1 MTLKRKKRSQAIVL
15 YVDGD
20 QAFAYSYKK
29 RGRGARLR
37 AEGHSRLGQE
47 INQIEPARL
56 VDDLGGVFRQLS
68 STTKDCIVVLP
79 AHLAP
84 SIILTVP
91 DISPEDRKGFI
102 QIQAEQQLP
111 LPLSEIHLATH
122 EFQIGNQ
129 NHALVVGLRK
139 DAVSKLNEAVIANG
153 FQVASITVDIAGVV
167 DHAVDGNNSLADS
180 CQLIQGQSSLTMV
193 THAEGGP
200 TGVRHFHLTNG
211 GIDAATLEREL
222 RITLGQF
229 PQSSQRQLTT
239 LRTAKLPGVSSDQH
253 VPISEHQ
260 LMAGLKVVEGTKTSD
275 LFVPIASSFFLKGA
289 SPLEFLPS
297 RTSRFGKMYGQFN
310 SRRNLWVG
318 LMSVVTLT
326 AIAFLY
332 QISRLDG
339 LQKQWNGSNLAVDV
353 ASIEESGG
361 TATLTTT
368 NPHPFKT
375 GDSVYISGA
384 TGRNKGV
391 YNDKHEIITTTRDK
405 SFTFS
410 VASGTGAETGE
421 GELLVTELSMKERVA
436 AIKTLD
442 GKNREFR
449 SWFDPSVP
457 VPSLTT
463 ARAITRAFPP
473 TGEIW
478 LKQLSIRDDSKITAT
493 GSSKDQNSLLA
504 ILVKLRSTSG
514 ISNLELKS
522 QQGSKPISF
531 SFEFDWNPA
540 GVLAPAQL

>member
-20 QAFAYSYKK
+20 QAFACSYRK
-29 RGRGARLR
+29 RGRGAKLR
-37 AEGHSRLGQE
+37 AEGHSRLGQQ

-68 STTKDCIVVLP
+68 STTKECILVLP

-122 EFQIGNQ
+122 EFQIGDQ
-129 NHALVVGLRK
+129 DHALVVGLRR
-139 DAVSKLNEAVIANG
+139 DTVSKLKEAVIANG

-167 DHAVDGNNSLADS
+167 DHAVDGNDSLADS

-193 THAEGGP
+193 IHAEGGP
-200 TGVRHFHLTNG
+200 TGLRHFHLTNG
-211 GIDAATLEREL
+211 GMDAATLEREL

-229 PQSSQRQLTT
+229 PQSLQRQLTT
-239 LRTAKLPGVSSDQH
+239 LRTAKLPGVSSERH
-253 VPISEHQ
+253 IPISEHRSI
-260 LMAGLKVVEGTKTSD
+260 AGLNVVNGTETSD

-318 LMSVVTLT
+318 SMSIVALT
-326 AIAFLY
+326 AIAFLD
-332 QISRLDG
+332 QVFRLDS
-339 LQKQWNGSNLAVDV
+339 LQKDWDGIKNRVVAV
-353 ASIEESGG
+353 
-361 TATLTTT
+361 
-368 NPHPFKT
+368 KT
-375 GDSVYISGA
+375 VQ
-384 TGRNKGV
+384 
-391 YNDKHEIITTTRDK
+391 
-405 SFTFS
+405 
-410 VASGTGAETGE
+410 
-421 GELLVTELSMKERVA
+421 
-436 AIKTLD
+436 
-442 GKNREFR
+442 GKIREFR
-449 SWFDPSVP
+449 PWFDPSVP

-463 ARAITRAFPP
+463 ARAITRAFPEK
-473 TGEIW
+473 GEIW
-478 LKQLSIRDDSKITAT
+478 LKQLNIRDDSKITAT
-493 GSSKDQNSLLA
+493 GSSMDQNSLLA
-504 ILVKLRSTSG
+504 TLDNLRSTSG

-522 QQGSKPISF
+522 QQGSDPISF

-540 GVLAPAQL
+540 GALTPAQL

>member
-20 QAFAYSYKK
+20 QALAYSYRK
-29 RGRGARLR
+29 RGRGAKLR
-37 AEGHSRLGQE
+37 AEGHSRLGQQ

-68 STTKDCIVVLP
+68 STTKECILVLP

-122 EFQIGNQ
+122 EFQIGDQ
-129 NHALVVGLRK
+129 DHALVVGLRR
-139 DAVSKLNEAVIANG
+139 DTVSKLKEAVIANG

-167 DHAVDGNNSLADS
+167 DHAVDGNDSLADS

-193 THAEGGP
+193 IHAEGGP
-200 TGVRHFHLTNG
+200 TGLRHFHLTNG
-211 GIDAATLEREL
+211 GMDAATLEREL

-229 PQSSQRQLTT
+229 PQSLQRQLTT
-239 LRTAKLPGVSSDQH
+239 LRTAKLPGVSSERH
-253 VPISEHQ
+253 IPISEHRSI
-260 LMAGLKVVEGTKTSD
+260 AGLNVVNGTETSD

-318 LMSVVTLT
+318 SMSIVALT
-326 AIAFLY
+326 AIAFLD
-332 QISRLDG
+332 QVFRLDS
-339 LQKQWNGSNLAVDV
+339 LQKDWDGIKNRVVAV
-353 ASIEESGG
+353 
-361 TATLTTT
+361 
-368 NPHPFKT
+368 KT
-375 GDSVYISGA
+375 VQ
-384 TGRNKGV
+384 
-391 YNDKHEIITTTRDK
+391 
-405 SFTFS
+405 
-410 VASGTGAETGE
+410 
-421 GELLVTELSMKERVA
+421 
-436 AIKTLD
+436 
-442 GKNREFR
+442 GKIREFR
-449 SWFDPSVP
+449 PWFDPSVP

-463 ARAITRAFPP
+463 ARAITRAFPEK
-473 TGEIW
+473 GEIW
-478 LKQLSIRDDSKITAT
+478 LKQLNIRDDSKITAT
-493 GSSKDQNSLLA
+493 GSSMDQNSLLA
-504 ILVKLRSTSG
+504 TLDNLRSTSG

-522 QQGSKPISF
+522 QQGSDPISF

-540 GVLAPAQL
+540 GALTPAQL

>member
-15 YVDGD
+15 YVDRD
-20 QAFAYSYKK
+20 QALAYSYRK
-29 RGRGARLR
+29 RGRGAKLR
-37 AEGHSRLGQE
+37 AEGHSRLGQQ

-68 STTKDCIVVLP
+68 STTRECILVLP

-122 EFQIGNQ
+122 EFQIGDQ
-129 NHALVVGLRK
+129 DHALVVGLRR
-139 DAVSKLNEAVIANG
+139 DTVSKLKEAVIANG

-167 DHAVDGNNSLADS
+167 DHAVDGNDSLADS

-193 THAEGGP
+193 IHAEGGP
-200 TGVRHFHLTNG
+200 TGLRHFHLTNG
-211 GIDAATLEREL
+211 GMDAATLEREL

-229 PQSSQRQLTT
+229 PQSLQRQLTT
-239 LRTAKLPGVSSDQH
+239 LRTAKLPGVSSERH
-253 VPISEHQ
+253 IPISEHRSI
-260 LMAGLKVVEGTKTSD
+260 AGLNVVNGTETSD

-318 LMSVVTLT
+318 SMSIVALT
-326 AIAFLY
+326 AIAFLD
-332 QISRLDG
+332 QVFRLDS
-339 LQKQWNGSNLAVDV
+339 LQKDWDGIKNRVVAV
-353 ASIEESGG
+353 
-361 TATLTTT
+361 
-368 NPHPFKT
+368 KT
-375 GDSVYISGA
+375 VQ
-384 TGRNKGV
+384 
-391 YNDKHEIITTTRDK
+391 
-405 SFTFS
+405 
-410 VASGTGAETGE
+410 
-421 GELLVTELSMKERVA
+421 
-436 AIKTLD
+436 
-442 GKNREFR
+442 GKIREFR
-449 SWFDPSVP
+449 PWFDPSVP

-463 ARAITRAFPP
+463 ARAITRAFPEK
-473 TGEIW
+473 GEIW
-478 LKQLSIRDDSKITAT
+478 LKQLNIRDDSKITAT
-493 GSSKDQNSLLA
+493 GSSMDQNSLLA
-504 ILVKLRSTSG
+504 TLDNLRSTSG

-522 QQGSKPISF
+522 QQGSDPISF

-540 GVLAPAQL
+540 GALTPAQL

>member
-20 QAFAYSYKK
+20 QAFAFSYRK
-29 RGRGARLR
+29 RGRGAKLR
-37 AEGHSRLGQE
+37 AEGHSRLGQQ

-56 VDDLGGVFRQLS
+56 IDDLGGVFRQLS
-68 STTKDCIVVLP
+68 STSKECILVLP

-111 LPLSEIHLATH
+111 LPLSEIYLATH

-129 NHALVVGLRK
+129 DHALVMGLRR
-139 DAVSKLNEAVIANG
+139 DTVSKLKEAVIANG

-167 DHAVDGNNSLADS
+167 DHAVDGNDSLADS

-193 THAEGGP
+193 THVEGGP
-200 TGVRHFHLTNG
+200 TGLRHFHLTNG
-211 GIDAATLEREL
+211 GMDAVTLEREL

-229 PQSSQRQLTT
+229 PQSLQRQLTT
-239 LRTAKLPGVSSDQH
+239 LRTAKLPGVSSEQH
-253 VPISEHQ
+253 VPISEHRSI
-260 LMAGLKVVEGTKTSD
+260 AGLNVVNGAETSD

-310 SRRNLWVG
+310 SWRNLWVG
-318 LMSVVTLT
+318 SMSVVALT

-332 QISRLDG
+332 QINSLNG
-339 LQKQWNGSNLAVDV
+339 LQKGWNGM
-353 ASIEESGG
+353 
-361 TATLTTT
+361 
-368 NPHPFKT
+368 
-375 GDSVYISGA
+375 
-384 TGRNKGV
+384 
-391 YNDKHEIITTTRDK
+391 RDR
-405 SFTFS
+405 
-410 VASGTGAETGE
+410 V
-421 GELLVTELSMKERVA
+421 VA
-436 AIKTLD
+436 AENIR
-442 GKNREFR
+442 GKIREFR
-449 SWFDPSVP
+449 PWFDSS

-463 ARAITRAFPP
+463 ARAITRAFPE

-478 LKQLSIRDDSKITAT
+478 LKQLNIRDDSQVMAT
-493 GSSKDQNSLLA
+493 GSSRDQNSLLA
-504 ILVKLRSTSG
+504 TLDKLRITSG

-522 QQGSKPISF
+522 QQGSDPIFF
-531 SFEFDWNPA
+531 SLEFDWNPPSA
-540 GVLAPAQL
+540 SAPTQ

>member
-20 QAFAYSYKK
+20 QAFACSYRK
-29 RGRGARLR
+29 RGRGAKLH

-56 VDDLGGVFRQLS
+56 VDDLKGLFRQLS

-129 NHALVVGLRK
+129 NHALVVGLRR
-139 DAVSKLNEAVIANG
+139 DTVSKLNEAVIANG

-167 DHAVDGNNSLADS
+167 DHAVDGNDSLAGS

-200 TGVRHFHLTNG
+200 TGLRHFHLTNG
-211 GIDAATLEREL
+211 GMDAATLEMEL
-222 RITLGQF
+222 RINLGQF
-229 PQSSQRQLTT
+229 PQSLQRQLTA

-260 LMAGLKVVEGTKTSD
+260 LMAGLKVVEGTETSD
-275 LFVPIASSFFLKGA
+275 LFVPIASSFFLKGT

-297 RTSRFGKMYGQFN
+297 RTSRFGKIYGQFN

-318 LMSVVTLT
+318 SMSVVALT
-326 AIAFLY
+326 AIVFLY
-332 QISRLDG
+332 QIFHLNG
-339 LQKQWNGSNLAVDV
+339 LQKQWNGL
-353 ASIEESGG
+353 
-361 TATLTTT
+361 
-368 NPHPFKT
+368 NPFNP
-375 GDSVYISGA
+375 
-384 TGRNKGV
+384 
-391 YNDKHEIITTTRDK
+391 
-405 SFTFS
+405 
-410 VASGTGAETGE
+410 ETG
-421 GELLVTELSMKERVA
+421 LSMKDSVA
-436 AIKTLD
+436 VVETVQ
-442 GKNREFR
+442 GKRREFR
-449 SWFDPSVP
+449 PWFDSS

-463 ARAITRAFPP
+463 ARAITRAFPE

-478 LKQLSIRDDSKITAT
+478 LKQLNIRDDSKVMAT
-493 GSSKDQNSLLA
+493 GSSSDQNSLLA
-504 ILVKLRSTSG
+504 TLDKLRITSG

-522 QQGSKPISF
+522 QQGSAPIFF

-540 GVLAPAQL
+540 GVSTSTQ

>member
-20 QAFAYSYKK
+20 QGFAYSYRK
-29 RGRGARLR
+29 RGRGAKLR
-37 AEGHSRLGQE
+37 AEGHSRLGQA
-47 INQIEPARL
+47 IDQIEPARL
-56 VDDLGGVFRQLS
+56 VDDLGGLFRQLS

-122 EFQIGNQ
+122 EYQISNQ
-129 NHALVVGLRK
+129 DHALVVGLRR
-139 DAVSKLNEAVIANG
+139 DTVSKLKEAVIANG

-167 DHAVDGNNSLADS
+167 DHAVAGNDSLADS

-200 TGVRHFHLTNG
+200 TGLRHFHLTNG
-211 GIDAATLEREL
+211 GIDTATLEREL

-239 LRTAKLPGVSSDQH
+239 LRTAKLPGVSSEQH
-253 VPISEHQ
+253 VPISEHRSI
-260 LMAGLKVVEGTKTSD
+260 AGLNVVNGAETSD

-297 RTSRFGKMYGQFN
+297 STSRFGKMYGQFN
-310 SRRNLWVG
+310 SRRNLWLG
-318 LMSVVTLT
+318 LMSVVALT
-326 AIAFLY
+326 AIVFLNKIY
-332 QISRLDG
+332 ELKG
-339 LQKQWNGSNLAVDV
+339 LQKQWDDM
-353 ASIEESGG
+353 
-361 TATLTTT
+361 
-368 NPHPFKT
+368 K
-375 GDSVYISGA
+375 DSVA
-384 TGRNKGV
+384 V
-391 YNDKHEIITTTRDK
+391 
-405 SFTFS
+405 
-410 VASGTGAETGE
+410 VET
-421 GELLVTELSMKERVA
+421 VQ
-436 AIKTLD
+436 
-442 GKNREFR
+442 GKIREFR
-449 SWFDPSVP
+449 PWFDPSVP

-463 ARAITRAFPP
+463 ARAITLAFPK

-478 LKQLSIRDDSKITAT
+478 LKQLNIRDDSKITAT

-504 ILVKLRSTSG
+504 TLEKLRSTSG

-522 QQGSKPISF
+522 QQGSHPISF

>member
-20 QAFAYSYKK
+20 QAFAYSYRK
-29 RGRGARLR
+29 RGRGAKLR

-68 STTKDCIVVLP
+68 STTKDCVVVLP
-79 AHLAP
+79 SHSAP
-84 SIILTVP
+84 SLILKVP
-91 DISPEDRKGFI
+91 DIGTEDRKGFV

-111 LPLSEIHLATH
+111 LPLSEVHLATH

-129 NHALVVGLRK
+129 DHALVVGLRR
-139 DAVSKLNEAVIANG
+139 DTVSKLKEAVIANG

-167 DHAVDGNNSLADS
+167 DHAVDGNDSLADS

-193 THAEGGP
+193 IHAEGGP
-200 TGVRHFHLTNG
+200 TGLRHFHLANG
-211 GIDAATLEREL
+211 GMDAATLEREL

-229 PQSSQRQLTT
+229 PQSSRRQLTT
-239 LRTAKLPGVSSDQH
+239 LRTAKLPGASSEQPVPVSGHRS
-253 VPISEHQ
+253 
-260 LMAGLKVVEGTKTSD
+260 LAGLNVVDGTETSD
-275 LFVPIASSFFLKGA
+275 LFVPIASSFFLKGT

-297 RTSRFGKMYGQFN
+297 RTSRFGQIYGQFN

-318 LMSVVTLT
+318 LMSIVALT

-332 QISRLDG
+332 QILHLNG
-339 LQKQWNGSNLAVDV
+339 LQKEWNGM
-353 ASIEESGG
+353 
-361 TATLTTT
+361 
-368 NPHPFKT
+368 
-375 GDSVYISGA
+375 
-384 TGRNKGV
+384 
-391 YNDKHEIITTTRDK
+391 RDR
-405 SFTFS
+405 
-410 VASGTGAETGE
+410 V
-421 GELLVTELSMKERVA
+421 VA
-436 AIKTLD
+436 AENIR
-442 GKNREFR
+442 GKIREFR
-449 SWFDPSVP
+449 PWFDSS

-463 ARAITRAFPP
+463 ARAITRAFPE

-478 LKQLSIRDDSKITAT
+478 LKQLNIRDDSQVMAT
-493 GSSKDQNSLLA
+493 GSSRDQNSLLA
-504 ILVKLRSTSG
+504 TLDKLRITSG

-522 QQGSKPISF
+522 QQGSNPISF

>member
-1 MTLKRKKRSQAIVL
+1 MILKRKKRSQAIVL

-20 QAFAYSYKK
+20 QAFACSYRK
-29 RGRGARLR
+29 RGRGAKLR
-37 AEGHSRLGQE
+37 AEGHSRLGQQ

-68 STTKDCIVVLP
+68 STTKECILVLP

-111 LPLSEIHLATH
+111 LPLSEIYLATH

-129 NHALVVGLRK
+129 NHALVVGLRR
-139 DAVSKLNEAVIANG
+139 DTVSKLKEAVIANG

-167 DHAVDGNNSLADS
+167 DHAVDGNDSLADS

-200 TGVRHFHLTNG
+200 TSLRHFHLTNG
-211 GIDAATLEREL
+211 GMDAATLEREL
-222 RITLGQF
+222 RITLGQL
-229 PQSSQRQLTT
+229 PQPLQRQLTT
-239 LRTAKLPGVSSDQH
+239 LRTAKLPGVSSEQH
-253 VPISEHQ
+253 VPISEHRSI
-260 LMAGLKVVEGTKTSD
+260 AGLNMVNGAETSD

-318 LMSVVTLT
+318 SMSVVALT
-326 AIAFLY
+326 AIAFLS
-332 QISRLDG
+332 QFFRLDS
-339 LQKQWNGSNLAVDV
+339 LQKEWDGIKNSVVAV
-353 ASIEESGG
+353 
-361 TATLTTT
+361 
-368 NPHPFKT
+368 
-375 GDSVYISGA
+375 
-384 TGRNKGV
+384 
-391 YNDKHEIITTTRDK
+391 
-405 SFTFS
+405 
-410 VASGTGAETGE
+410 ET
-421 GELLVTELSMKERVA
+421 VQ
-436 AIKTLD
+436 
-442 GKNREFR
+442 GKIREFR
-449 SWFDPSVP
+449 PWFDPSVP

-463 ARAITRAFPP
+463 ARAITRAFPE

-478 LKQLSIRDDSKITAT
+478 LKQLNIRDDSKITAT
-493 GSSKDQNSLLA
+493 GSSRDQNSLLA
-504 ILVKLRSTSG
+504 TLDKLRSTSG

-522 QQGSKPISF
+522 QQGSDPISF

>member
-20 QAFAYSYKK
+20 QALAYSYRK
-29 RGRGARLR
+29 RGRGAKLR
-37 AEGHSRLGQE
+37 AEGHSRLGQQ

-68 STTKDCIVVLP
+68 STTKECILVLP

-122 EFQIGNQ
+122 EFQIGDQ
-129 NHALVVGLRK
+129 DHALVVGLRR
-139 DAVSKLNEAVIANG
+139 DTVSKLKEAVIANG

-167 DHAVDGNNSLADS
+167 DHAVDGNDSLADS

-193 THAEGGP
+193 IHAEGGP
-200 TGVRHFHLTNG
+200 TGLRHFHLTNG
-211 GIDAATLEREL
+211 GMDAATLEREL

-229 PQSSQRQLTT
+229 PQSLQRQLTT
-239 LRTAKLPGVSSDQH
+239 LRTAKLPGVSSERH
-253 VPISEHQ
+253 IPISEHRSI
-260 LMAGLKVVEGTKTSD
+260 AGLNVVNGTETSD

-318 LMSVVTLT
+318 SMSIVALT
-326 AIAFLY
+326 AIAFLD
-332 QISRLDG
+332 QVFRLDS
-339 LQKQWNGSNLAVDV
+339 LQKDWDGIKNRVVAV
-353 ASIEESGG
+353 
-361 TATLTTT
+361 
-368 NPHPFKT
+368 KT
-375 GDSVYISGA
+375 VQ
-384 TGRNKGV
+384 
-391 YNDKHEIITTTRDK
+391 
-405 SFTFS
+405 
-410 VASGTGAETGE
+410 
-421 GELLVTELSMKERVA
+421 
-436 AIKTLD
+436 
-442 GKNREFR
+442 GKIREFR
-449 SWFDPSVP
+449 PWFDPSVP

-478 LKQLSIRDDSKITAT
+478 LKQLNIRDDSKITAT
-493 GSSKDQNSLLA
+493 GSSKDQKSLLA
-504 ILVKLRSTSG
+504 TLVKLRSTSG
-514 ISNLELKS
+514 ISNVELKS
-522 QQGSKPISF
+522 QQGSEPISF
-531 SFEFDWNPA
+531 SFELDWNPA
-540 GVLAPAQL
+540 GALTPAQL